1 MNIESRVADGQI
13 AGPNDGNFA
22 GDEHL
27 SIPQRITSAHPPL
40 QCSRCPSNPPS
51 HVVIGAPPA
60 IELPLQLRPLSVAGL
75 SSPSAPIASFLHHQR
90 VMQSI
95 PWILPDNSTFS
106 APACAI
112 VLPRQAARP
121 SPPPSLRHMSNRQ
134 LYRFTCRAASSSLNG
149 TSTCTVSKLIVP

>member
-1 MNIESRVADGQI
+1 MNIESRVADGKQLYQTT
-13 AGPNDGNFA
+13 ATSRVTSTSASPSA
-22 GDEHL
+22 
-27 SIPQRITSAHPPL
+27 SRQRIPRCRPL
-40 QCSRCPSNPPS
+40 QPPPS

-106 APACAI
+106 APPCAI
-112 VLPRQAARP
+112 VLPRQPARP

>member
-1 MNIESRVADGQI
+1 MNVESRVADGKQLYQTT
-13 AGPNDGNFA
+13 ATSRVTSTSASPSA
-22 GDEHL
+22 
-27 SIPQRITSAHPPL
+27 SRQRIPRCSVTDAPPSPL
-40 QCSRCPSNPPS
+40 S

-60 IELPLQLRPLSVAGL
+60 IELPLQLRPLSIAGL

-95 PWILPDNSTFS
+95 PWILPDTSTFS
-106 APACAI
+106 APPCAI
-112 VLPRQAARP
+112 VLPRQPARP

-149 TSTCTVSKLIVP
+149 TSTCTVSNLIVP